1 MSTIKSRI
9 QKLEEQQ
16 PCICMIG
23 LQYQGE
29 PPVNWNGVDYPDGP
43 ALSDALEKLGLQDER
58 FIILT
63 LHRKRYGSQK
73 SN

>member
-1 MSTIKSRI
+1 MSIIETRI
-9 QKLEEQQ
+9 RRLEERK
-16 PCICMIG
+16 PCLCMIG

-29 PPVNWNGVDYPDGP
+29 QSINWNGVDYPDRP

-63 LHRKRYGSQK
+63 HYGKRT
-73 SN
+73 